1 MEIRLILEKSAT
13 GYSAYSEDLKGVAT
27 AGETIEEVKE
37 NFKEALDLQV
47 DYLEEEGKTAEA
59 TELRNAKVVYYLN
72 LNTFFEYYS
81 LFNKSELAKYL
92 GINPSHL
99 RRLSGTNIELSEK
112 KALQIQNGLHKLAD
126 DLKQICFA

>member
-47 DYLEEEGKTAEA
+47 DYLEEEGKTTEA
-59 TELRNAKVVYYLN
+59 TELRKAKIVYYLD

-112 KALQIQNGLHKLAD
+112 KALQIQNGLHRLAD